1 MKEVPDSSVQ
11 LKVTPTPYY
20 SAPFDYPSLFRD
32 YKEFTD
38 ILRGVAKEMFRVMEQ
53 GRIACLVTDD
63 MLVNGEKFP
72 AVADTTKK

>member
-1 MKEVPDSSVQ
+1 MKELPDSSVQ

-20 SAPFDYPSLFRD
+20 SAPFDYPSLFKD

-38 ILRGVAKEMFRVMEQ
+38 ILRGVTMEMFRVMEQ
-53 GRIACLVTDD
+53 GRIACLGTDD

-72 AVADTTKK
+72 VVADTTKK